1 MVSCA
6 CPERL
11 LATPPPLLNA
21 TPSHARVSCPPSA
34 AQPAITENV
43 SFENVAREWRMKWS
57 GDDSLTAAQNALA
70 EALPAIK
77 AVSGFVSVQ
86 RVVCGG
92 CLDFKVIVK
101 LSEPDF
107 GAWEAAAFAPEE
119 TFLGAVK
126 GVAGISSV
134 ETQTFTLETL

>member
-1 MVSCA
+1 M
-6 CPERL
+6 PPRL
-11 LATPPPLLNA
+11 TRAFA
-21 TPSHARVSCPPSA
+21 APPSA

-57 GDDSLTAAQNALA
+57 GDDDKASLTAAQTALA
-70 EALPAIK
+70 EVLPAIK
-77 AVSGFVSVQ
+77 AVPGFVSVQ

-107 GAWEAAAFAPEE
+107 GAWEAAGFTPEE

-126 GVAGISSV
+126 GIAGISSV